1 MLRYLITGADGQLGR
16 QLQQQLHGRGHI
28 HTTNR
33 QQLDIRDAA
42 AVHTAIHALGPDIII
57 NAAAYTAVD
66 AAEQQVQIAHAV
78 NATGAANLARA
89 AHASG
94 GLLLHL
100 STDYVFNGQQT
111 TPYRETDPT
120 DPQTAYG
127 QSKHAG
133 EIAVRRHCP
142 RHLIVRTAWL
152 FGEHGHNFVK
162 TILRRAAQ
170 GQPLHIVTDQIGSP
184 TYAGD
189 LATALIQIAEQAHTQ
204 ARFGTYHF
212 AGQPHVSWYDFA
224 RAILTQAQQ
233 QNLLPHPPTL
243 YPITSQAHPS
253 TTPRPA
259 HSILDCRKIQTD
271 FGIPPSNWQQALTQ
285 LQRFTAI
292 SH

>member
-28 HTTNR
+28 HATNR
-33 QQLDIRDAA
+33 QQLDISDAT
-42 AVHTAIHALGPDIII
+42 AVHTAIHTLRPDIII
-57 NAAAYTAVD
+57 NTAAYTAVD
-66 AAEQQVQIAHAV
+66 AAEQQPQAAHAI

-127 QSKHAG
+127 QSKQAG
-133 EIAVRRHCP
+133 EIAIRHHCP
-142 RHLIVRTAWL
+142 RHIIVRTAWL

-170 GQPLHIVTDQIGSP
+170 GQPLHIVADQIGSP
-184 TYAGD
+184 TYTGD
-189 LATALIQIAEQAHTQ
+189 LAAALIQIAEQAHIQ

-224 RAILTQAQQ
+224 HAILTQAQQ
-233 QNLLPHPPTL
+233 QNLLPHPPAL
-243 YPITSQAHPS
+243 YPISSQAYPS
-253 TTPRPA
+253 TAPRPA
-259 HSILDCRKIQTD
+259 YSSLDCHKIQTD
-271 FGIPPSNWQQALTQ
+271 FGIAPSNWQQALTQ
-285 LQRFTAI
+285 LQRFMAD
-292 SH
+292 